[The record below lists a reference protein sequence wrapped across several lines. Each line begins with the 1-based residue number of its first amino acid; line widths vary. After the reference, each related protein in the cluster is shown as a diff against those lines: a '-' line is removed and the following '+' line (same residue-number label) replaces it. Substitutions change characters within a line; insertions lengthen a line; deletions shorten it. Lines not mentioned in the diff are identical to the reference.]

1 MKWLPIAALLA
12 AVVTAPLTAQDSAG
26 AGPSRDQLRQL
37 IEERF
42 TERAKEQLGL
52 TDEQTN
58 KLRETSRK
66 FGGRRRELETR
77 QRAIRDA
84 LSGQL
89 RPGIAANRDSVS
101 KLTDAAAELR
111 VQYAQTFR
119 DELRETSKF
128 LDPVQRAQL
137 FTMRERLMRRVRE
150 IRSERD
156 WHDGYGHRRGGPPDG
171 YGYRRRTWDRDSAGG
186 SPEKE

>member
-1 MKWLPIAALLA
+1 MNRLSIVALLV
-12 AVVTAPLTAQDSAG
+12 AVATAPASGQGSA
-26 AGPSRDQLRQL
+26 APTQRRDQLRQL

-52 TDEQTN
+52 TDDQTT

-66 FGGRRRELETR
+66 FGGQRRELEAR
-77 QRAIRDA
+77 GMAVRDA
-84 LSGQL
+84 LSRQL

-101 KLTDAAAELR
+101 KLTDAAAEIR

-119 DELRETSKF
+119 EELRETSKF

-137 FTMRERLMRRVRE
+137 YTMRERLLRRARE
-150 IRSERD
+150 IRGER
-156 WHDGYGHRRGGPPDG
+156 WRHEDGG
-171 YGYRRRTWDRDSAGG
+171 YKYRRRTPDRDSTG
-186 SPEKE
+186 SL